1 MQKKFIPIILMI
13 VVIVIFYYYKNYY
26 RYISTDNARI
36 KMANIQVIS
45 ETSGYIKELKI
56 QDNQKVNKNDILLKI
71 NDEQYE
77 MEYKKNVALHGKAKK
92 NYEFNK
98 KEFNKQNKLYKQ
110 QFISESEVN
119 KINTAYNLSKYDL
132 EALQETMNLSKYKLD
147 KTTIVAQNS
156 GVIANFNLKNGDF
169 INAGRPLFNII
180 DTNDIWIETNFK
192 EIDTKDIKINQFAE
206 VEVDAFPGT
215 IWYAKVIGITPAT
228 GAEFALLPAQNTSS
242 NWIKVVQRVNIK
254 LAFIDKN
261 NLDKLKSGLSAE
273 VKIKVK

>member
-56 QDNQKVNKNDILLKI
+56 QDNQKVNQNDILLKI

-215 IWYAKVIGITPAT
+215 IWYAKVIGISPAT